1 MMQKLR
7 IALGAIAA
15 LLLLSFIVQ
24 NFHTTK
30 VNYWP
35 FGKLEDIRVC
45 FLMAGSAGLGVLA
58 FYFFQAFRKS
68 KKQP

>member
-15 LLLLSFIVQ
+15 LLLVSFIVQ
-24 NFHTTK
+24 NF
-30 VNYWP
+30 NSISIRYWP
-35 FGKLEDIRVC
+35 FGRIDAPVWIVV
-45 FLMAGSAGLGVLA
+45 AGSAAMGILA